1 MSSLPPTFVK
11 EQGPGAK
18 NGFLIGLIA
27 VLLSLVLTGVV
38 LTALFA
44 FFFMGNEPGGTP
56 SVASVTT
63 STGTSW
69 GLTPFDQ
76 GIIGSPLPPSATV
89 LLLER
94 DDRGI
99 DGFVQLK
106 FTATES
112 DAIAFATSATGTP
125 PAAGF
130 VLQDIGTGV
139 WGGHPSQGRGSSSD
153 PAVSPIARRVLLS
166 DPDANGIT
174 TVWVIANET

>member
-11 EQGPGAK
+11 EQGPGGK

-44 FFFMGNEPGGTP
+44 FFFMGNEPGGTSSNTG
-56 SVASVTT
+56 SVAAGS
-63 STGTSW
+63 G

-76 GIIGSPLPPSATV
+76 GIIGPPLPPSATV

-112 DAIAFATSATGTP
+112 DAIAFATSVTGSP
-125 PAAGF
+125 PAPGY
-130 VLQDIGTGV
+130 VLQDIGAGV
-139 WGGHPSQGRGSSSD
+139 WGGHPPQGRGSSSD